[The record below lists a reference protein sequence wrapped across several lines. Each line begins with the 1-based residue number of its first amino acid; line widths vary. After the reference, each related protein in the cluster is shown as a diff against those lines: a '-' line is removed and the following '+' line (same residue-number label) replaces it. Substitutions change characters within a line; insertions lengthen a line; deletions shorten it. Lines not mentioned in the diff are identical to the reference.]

1 MYPANTIGYIVP
13 YCNKFLIFLHKH
25 KNKENI
31 LNLTVYYLDKYN
43 SVLFT
48 PSLMSDSLRHHG
60 LQHTRLPCP
69 SSFPWA
75 WVNSCLLNWWCYS
88 IISSSVILF
97 SSCLQSFLAA
107 ESFPVNWLFPSDGQS
122 IGASA
127 SASVLSMNI
136 QGCFPL
142 GLTSL
147 ISLLSRNSQGS
158 SPTLPFK
165 SSKSQW
171 LYFILITSFKPLPQ
185 NTVAFWGTEG
195 FFECEVYTS
204 AK

>member
-25 KNKENI
+25 KNKEHI

-127 SASVLSMNI
+127 SAPVLSMNI
-136 QGCFPL
+136 HHWFPL
-142 GLTSL
+142 GLAGLTSL
-147 ISLLSRNSQGS
+147 QSKELSIVFTNTTVRKHQFFGAQPSLWSNSHIHV
-158 SPTLPFK
+158 
-165 SSKSQW
+165 W
-171 LYFILITSFKPLPQ
+171 LLEKTI
-185 NTVAFWGTEG
+185 A
-195 FFECEVYTS
+195 
-204 AK
+204 

>member
-1 MYPANTIGYIVP
+1 MSQFSHSVTATPWSAAHQASLSFIISQSLL
-13 YCNKFLIFLHKH
+13 KFMSTESMMPSNHLILCCPLLLLPSIFL
-25 KNKENI
+25 
-31 LNLTVYYLDKYN
+31 
-43 SVLFT
+43 
-48 PSLMSDSLRHHG
+48 
-60 LQHTRLPCP
+60 
-69 SSFPWA
+69 
-75 WVNSCLLNWWCYS
+75 S
-88 IISSSVILF
+88 IRVF
-97 SSCLQSFLAA
+97 SSEL
-107 ESFPVNWLFPSDGQS
+107 LFASGGQS